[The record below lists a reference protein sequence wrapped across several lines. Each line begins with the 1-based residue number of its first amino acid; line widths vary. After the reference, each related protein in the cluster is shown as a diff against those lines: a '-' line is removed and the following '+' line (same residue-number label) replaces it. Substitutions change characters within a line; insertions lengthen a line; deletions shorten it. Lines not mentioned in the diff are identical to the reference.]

1 MELTLIRTSRQEGF
15 TTGVLC
21 QGKQVMGYTL
31 EPQWRDL
38 SREKQVRGHTAIPE
52 GTYHVTLSWSP
63 RFRRMVPRL
72 EKVPYFTGILIHCGN
87 KVGDT
92 RGCILVGE
100 RNAYNTLKN
109 SRVTFDRL
117 YACLEAAV
125 KVGEEVTIT
134 VE

>member
-21 QGKQVMGYTL
+21 QGKEVIGYTL

-38 SREKQVRGHTAIPE
+38 SQEKKVRGHTAIPE
-52 GTYHVTLSWSP
+52 GTYCVTLSWSP
-63 RFRRMVPRL
+63 RFRRMMPRL
-72 EKVPYFTGILIHCGN
+72 EKVPYFTGILIHSGN

-100 RNAYNTLKN
+100 RNTYNTLKN
-109 SRVTFDRL
+109 SCATFNRL
-117 YACLEAAV
+117 YTRLETAIKA
-125 KVGEEVTIT
+125 GEKVTIT

>member
-21 QGKQVMGYTL
+21 QGRQVMEYTL

-38 SREKQVRGHTAIPE
+38 SREKKVRGHTAIPE

-63 RFRRMVPRL
+63 RFRRMMPRL

-125 KVGEEVTIT
+125 KAGEGVTIT
-134 VE
+134 IE